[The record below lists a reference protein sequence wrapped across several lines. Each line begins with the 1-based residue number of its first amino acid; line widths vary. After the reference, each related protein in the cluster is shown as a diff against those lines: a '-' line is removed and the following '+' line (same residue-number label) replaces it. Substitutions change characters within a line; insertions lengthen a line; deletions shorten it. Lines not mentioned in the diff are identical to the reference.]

1 MSQTDTTKLF
11 ERITKNYD
19 KYNNKFKGLSD
30 IRRIKIIEDL
40 AMDLQALKDIAIAEN
55 RGEELAPRHDTFVDN
70 LNNLHDAKYDADSQS
85 GRMERVFIPKFY
97 KAEES
102 GKNTI
107 TVLDRRKSR
116 GDPDVEVRVVG
127 EDNFLDS
134 GKKNRLRGRAL
145 PPPPAVA
152 EAKDELPVVRV
163 EEEEEVKEEGE
174 LKDSKDDEIEVKD
187 VDEEEID
194 RAESKEELDDGNYE
208 DIQEEQ
214 PKALLREDKKEE
226 ELPKE
231 REILEE
237 IKKMGDYD
245 EEDIKEIKKIVKDEM
260 GTHRMPDG
268 TEMTGK
274 THNDFSVPVYEKIQD
289 VPRSNIMIPPELLG
303 VEGKSARQLSKEI
316 KFLLKKYPKMLKQEG
331 RRYKKADKK
340 NLRQMKDIHS
350 RIIGI
355 LKPEV
360 DEGKKG
366 KKVGIILDADQYIND
381 KINEILASKTI
392 AQLRPADLVD
402 ITSEPKKKGREVGSY
417 AIIKDRSGKPAVER
431 QPVYRAIPSTID
443 MKPKT
448 RKVRIRESIILKNT
462 GKRPVDIARME
473 ISNNPFAK
481 QSKTPNRLDII
492 L

>member
-1 MSQTDTTKLF
+1 MSQTDTTKLI
-11 ERITKNYD
+11 ERIDRNYN
-19 KYNNKFKGLSD
+19 KYADKFKGLSD

-40 AMDLQALKDIAIAEN
+40 AVDLQGLKDIAVAEN
-55 RGEELAPRHDTFVDN
+55 RLDELVPTHDNYVDR
-70 LNNLHDAKYDADSQS
+70 LNNLHNIEYEVNSEA

-97 KAEES
+97 KGSEE

-116 GDPDVEVRVVG
+116 AEPDTEVRVVG
-127 EDNFLDS
+127 ADNFFDA
-134 GKKNRLRGRAL
+134 GKKKRLRGVA
-145 PPPPAVA
+145 PPAVA
-152 EAKDELPVVRV
+152 EAKEEAVV
-163 EEEEEVKEEGE
+163 EEEKEEIQ
-174 LKDSKDDEIEVKD
+174 LKDSKEDEGEVEDKIEVI
-187 VDEEEID
+187 EEQ
-194 RAESKEELDDGNYE
+194 ESKEELDDGNFE
-208 DIQEEQ
+208 DIKEEAE
-214 PKALLREDKKEE
+214 PKDTKEE
-226 ELPKE
+226 E
-231 REILEE
+231 EILEE

-245 EEDIKEIKKIVKDEM
+245 KEDIKEIKKIVKDEM
-260 GTHRMPDG
+260 GTHKMPDG
-268 TEMTGK
+268 TVMTGK
-274 THNDFSVPVYEKIQD
+274 THNDFSVPVIEKIQD
-289 VPRSNIMIPPELLG
+289 VPRSNIIIPPELLG
-303 VEGKSARQLSKEI
+303 VEGKTAKQLSNEI
-316 KFLLKKYPKMLKQEG
+316 KFLLKKYPTMLKQER
-331 RRYKKADKK
+331 RRYRKADKK

-355 LKPEV
+355 LKPEE
-360 DEGKKG
+360 EGKKG

-402 ITSEPKKKGREVGSY
+402 ITEEPKKKGREVGSY

-448 RKVRIRESIILKNT
+448 RKVRIRESILLKNI

-473 ISNNPFAK
+473 IANNPFAK
-481 QSKTPNRLDII
+481 EGKTPNRLDII

>member
-1 MSQTDTTKLF
+1 MSQTDTTRLLK
-11 ERITKNYD
+11 RITDNYE
-19 KYNNKFKGLSD
+19 KYNDKFKGLSD
-30 IRRIKIIEDL
+30 IRRIKVIEDL
-40 AMDLQALKDIAIAEN
+40 AVDLQALKDIAIAEN
-55 RGEELAPRHDTFVDN
+55 RVEELATRHDSFVDR
-70 LNNLHDAKYDADSQS
+70 LNKLHDDVYDAKSQS
-85 GRMERVFIPKFY
+85 GRMERVFRPKFY
-97 KAEES
+97 KAGES

-107 TVLDRRKSR
+107 TVLDRKKSR

-127 EDNFLDS
+127 EDNFFDS
-134 GKKNRLRGRAL
+134 GKKQRLRGGAKS
-145 PPPPAVA
+145 PPPVVA
-152 EAKDELPVVRV
+152 EAKEEVV
-163 EEEEEVKEEGE
+163 EEEEVKEEVD

-187 VDEEEID
+187 VE
-194 RAESKEELDDGNYE
+194 ESKEELNDGNYE
-208 DIQEEQ
+208 DLGTPRE
-214 PKALLREDKKEE
+214 PPPPVAEDKEADTKEE
-226 ELPKE
+226 ADMLDT
-231 REILEE
+231 
-237 IKKMGDYD
+237 IKKMGDYN

-260 GTHRMPDG
+260 GTHKMPDG
-268 TEMTGK
+268 TIMTGK
-274 THNDFSVPVYEKIQD
+274 THNDYSVPVYEKIQD
-289 VPRSNIMIPPELLG
+289 VPRSNIIIPPELLG

-316 KFLLKKYPKMLKQEG
+316 KFLLKKYPTMLKQEG

-473 ISNNPFAK
+473 IANNPFAK
-481 QSKTPNRLDII
+481 ESKSLNRLDII